1 MAYFNEENTVEQ
13 MFINAAGKC
22 GWIYVEPQFVPRLPD
37 EVLVVQWLM
46 EALLALN
53 PITPEQAEQVIY
65 KLRACITSGGS
76 SDELITA
83 NDKFRKLLFEENS
96 YPFGENGDNINIRFF
111 AKADDA
117 YKNRCIV
124 TNQWEYP
131 RKSKEGGKRLDL
143 VYVINGIPMVV
154 GEAKT
159 PVKASV
165 TWADGAADIMH
176 YQKSIPEMFVP
187 NILTFASEGRELQY
201 ASIGCPV
208 DKWGPWFTDE
218 ERKHGTLEDAEH
230 NYVSLMTPERL
241 LDIYRFYSVFTG
253 TSRGR
258 KIKIVCR
265 YQQYLG
271 GEAIVQ
277 RVLSTYTNG
286 SGPRKGLIW
295 HFQGSGKSWLMVFAA
310 QKLRRQE
317 VLKAPTVVIV
327 DDRIDLEDQ
336 ITGDFTRAEI
346 PNIDSIS
353 SKQELEEKIHQRKIL
368 ITTIFKFG
376 DLSDGEVID
385 DRDNIILLMDEA
397 HRTQEGD
404 LGKKMRTALPNAF
417 FFGLTG
423 TPINRNDHN
432 TFACF
437 GAEEDKYGYISKY
450 TFQNSVEDKATLE
463 LNFKTVPVEMHLDNA
478 NLQKEFDELTD
489 QISEEDKNELVRRT
503 SVEAFF
509 TAEKRI
515 NDVCKYIVTHF
526 REYVEPTGM
535 KAQVVVYNREC
546 CVKYKKAL
554 DALLGT
560 DDQTTIVMHTSGDK
574 ADDYKAYKR
583 SRDEEKKLLDQFRDP
598 LSPLKFVIVTSK
610 LLTGFDAPILQC
622 MYLDKPMKNHTLL
635 QAICRTNR
643 TYNENK
649 KCGLIVDFVGVFE
662 DVAKSL
668 AFDEE
673 TVKTIVKNIDESKG
687 LIPTFMQQCIEFF
700 PGVDR
705 TIGGW
710 EGLTAAQQCLK
721 DDQVKTSFG
730 RHFARLNKAWEIV
743 SPDSYL
749 TVFQNDYTWLAQV
762 YQSVRPVSGGNLIWT
777 LLGAKTIEII
787 HRNIETIDIGTPLED
802 LVVDSDVI
810 DAVLE
815 DEKAR
820 EKKIVEIEKM
830 LRLRLGEHKGDPNFK
845 KFAEKLDELRER
857 MTQNLIN
864 SIDFLKQLLVL
875 AKDLLEEEKKKA
887 EPQDKR
893 AQARAA
899 LTDLFQS
906 IKTEETPI
914 IVEQVVN
921 DIDNEVVNIV
931 RQFNDAFQSVTARR
945 EIKKKLRSILWVK
958 YQIKD
963 NDVFE
968 RAYQYI
974 EMYY

>member
-1 MAYFNEENTVEQ
+1 MTYFNEENTVEQ

-96 YPFGENGDNINIRFF
+96 YPFGEKGDNINIRFF

-124 TNQWEYP
+124 SNQWEYP

-208 DKWGPWFTDE
+208 DKWGPWFADE

-253 TSRGR
+253 TSQGR

-397 HRTQEGD
+397 HRTQEG
-404 LGKKMRTALPNAF
+404 
-417 FFGLTG
+417 
-423 TPINRNDHN
+423 
-432 TFACF
+432 
-437 GAEEDKYGYISKY
+437 
-450 TFQNSVEDKATLE
+450 V
-463 LNFKTVPVEMHLDNA
+463 
-478 NLQKEFDELTD
+478 
-489 QISEEDKNELVRRT
+489 
-503 SVEAFF
+503 
-509 TAEKRI
+509 
-515 NDVCKYIVTHF
+515 
-526 REYVEPTGM
+526 
-535 KAQVVVYNREC
+535 
-546 CVKYKKAL
+546 
-554 DALLGT
+554 
-560 DDQTTIVMHTSGDK
+560 
-574 ADDYKAYKR
+574 
-583 SRDEEKKLLDQFRDP
+583 
-598 LSPLKFVIVTSK
+598 
-610 LLTGFDAPILQC
+610 
-622 MYLDKPMKNHTLL
+622 
-635 QAICRTNR
+635 
-643 TYNENK
+643 
-649 KCGLIVDFVGVFE
+649 
-662 DVAKSL
+662 
-668 AFDEE
+668 
-673 TVKTIVKNIDESKG
+673 
-687 LIPTFMQQCIEFF
+687 
-700 PGVDR
+700 
-705 TIGGW
+705 
-710 EGLTAAQQCLK
+710 
-721 DDQVKTSFG
+721 
-730 RHFARLNKAWEIV
+730 
-743 SPDSYL
+743 
-749 TVFQNDYTWLAQV
+749 
-762 YQSVRPVSGGNLIWT
+762 QS
-777 LLGAKTIEII
+777 
-787 HRNIETIDIGTPLED
+787 
-802 LVVDSDVI
+802 
-810 DAVLE
+810 
-815 DEKAR
+815 
-820 EKKIVEIEKM
+820 
-830 LRLRLGEHKGDPNFK
+830 
-845 KFAEKLDELRER
+845 
-857 MTQNLIN
+857 
-864 SIDFLKQLLVL
+864 
-875 AKDLLEEEKKKA
+875 
-887 EPQDKR
+887 
-893 AQARAA
+893 
-899 LTDLFQS
+899 
-906 IKTEETPI
+906 
-914 IVEQVVN
+914 
-921 DIDNEVVNIV
+921 
-931 RQFNDAFQSVTARR
+931 
-945 EIKKKLRSILWVK
+945 
-958 YQIKD
+958 
-963 NDVFE
+963 
-968 RAYQYI
+968 
-974 EMYY
+974 